1 MTERFNTGGKTGGQ
15 RLTFKNKG
23 QGSVMAE
30 SPGASGPVARYA
42 IGVDLGGTKVA
53 TALTDIHGH
62 ILQRAEVPTGAREG
76 AEAVI
81 SRIVESIR
89 TVMNTVVDGRKVSP
103 EEVLGIGIGSP
114 GPLDARRGIVLAAP
128 NLKWENVPICDPIAE
143 TFGLPTYLDNDAS
156 LAAMAESRFGAGKGV
171 ENMIYMTVST
181 GIGGGIIINGRI
193 YRGSHGNAGE
203 IGHMTIKSDGPRCGC
218 GNFGCL
224 EALASGTAIAREAA
238 EGIRTGMTTSL
249 REKANGDPAKVT
261 ARLVG
266 EALREGDSFA
276 REVIHQ
282 AANYLGIGLANLVDI
297 FDPEIIVIGGG
308 VSRIGEELFEPAR
321 ETMRERALPAVVKD
335 VKIAPALLG
344 GDSGVLGAA
353 SLVLDRAGHS

>member
-1 MTERFNTGGKTGGQ
+1 MADRFETGDKTGG
-15 RLTFKNKG
+15 
-23 QGSVMAE
+23 
-30 SPGASGPVARYA
+30 RYT

-53 TALTDIHGH
+53 TALTDIHGR
-62 ILQRAEVPTGAREG
+62 ILQRAEVPTGAQEG
-76 AEAVI
+76 AGAVI
-81 SRIVESIR
+81 SRIVDSIR
-89 TVMNTVVDGRKVSP
+89 AVMNTVVDGRKVSS

-114 GPLDARRGIVLAAP
+114 GPLDVKKGIVLYSP
-128 NLKWENVPICDPIAE
+128 NLKWENIPICDPIAAA
-143 TFGLPTYLDNDAS
+143 FGLPTYLDNDAS
-156 LAAMAESRFGAGKGV
+156 VAAMAESRFGAGKGV
-171 ENMIYMTVST
+171 PNMIYMTVST
-181 GIGGGIIINGRI
+181 GIGGGMIINGRL

-203 IGHMTIKSDGPRCGC
+203 IGHMTIKPDGPRCGC

-238 EGIRTGMTTSL
+238 EGIRAGVATTL
-249 REKANGDPAKVT
+249 REKTNGDPARVT

-282 AANYLGIGLANLVDI
+282 AGNYLGIGLANLVNI
-297 FDPEIIVIGGG
+297 FDPEMIVIGGG

-321 ETMRERALPAVVKD
+321 KTMRERALAAVVKD
-335 VKIAPALLG
+335 VKIVPALLG

-353 SLVLDRAGHS
+353 GLVLDQISHK